1 MPKKSI
7 LNRTGV
13 YVMANFP
20 YIWKC
25 KFGISGNVSG
35 RRKNVSETTKGIV
48 FKLAHANLPYGH
60 ALEQWLHGFY
70 GFAHSPFKRGSG
82 RTEWFLNV
90 NPVCLTAYVC
100 ASVYMFGVTPNLTVC
115 AALVLSPV
123 IWLDGLLWLLIFSLI
138 EAAAIICIALAFA
151 YFLIHN

>member
-20 YIWKC
+20 YFWKC
-25 KFGISGNVSG
+25 KFGISGNVK
-35 RRKNVSETTKGIV
+35 RRRENVSETTKGIV

-100 ASVYMFGVTPNLTVC
+100 AV
-115 AALVLSPV
+115 LVLSPI

-138 EAAAIICIALAFA
+138 EAFAIIAIMLAFA
-151 YFLIHN
+151 YFITQY